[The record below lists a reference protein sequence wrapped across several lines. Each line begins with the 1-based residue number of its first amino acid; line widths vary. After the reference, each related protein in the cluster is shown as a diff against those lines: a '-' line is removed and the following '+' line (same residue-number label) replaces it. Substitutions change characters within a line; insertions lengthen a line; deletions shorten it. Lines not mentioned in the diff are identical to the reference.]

1 MNGRMGSLLYSG
13 CLLLADLTLSAF
25 GQATVSQ
32 GDFYNEAGMQA
43 VLDVKIPMRDGV
55 KLSANIFF
63 PPGTGPFPV
72 ILVRIPFDNGPW
84 AETGWP
90 GSRYRDFVKHGYV
103 YVIQDVRGRFDSE
116 GVFYTWHQNEAG
128 DGYDTRKWIA
138 QQRWCNGKIGPVGPS
153 YLGQVQWQGVVE
165 SSDYL
170 SAMMP
175 AIASVDS
182 WRMGNMYV
190 NGAYQLALMQT
201 WGFITSSRTLQP
213 TQHYNWEKL
222 LRFLPI
228 IEMDKAATGKEIPF
242 VRDWIKHSAYDDYW
256 REVSLED
263 KFDKVDVPVY
273 NLAGWF
279 DAYPASAFRA
289 FMGMREHAKSEE
301 IRKSQKI
308 LVGPWP
314 HGLSR
319 STRAGNVDFGP
330 DSLIDMEALTLRWN
344 DYWLKG
350 IDNGIMDEPP
360 VRIFVM
366 GANVW
371 RYENEWPLA
380 RTEYTNFYLHS
391 QGRANTLDGN
401 GTLSPKPP
409 VGGEPANKYTYDPED
424 RVPTRGGSLSYTI
437 PGVGGSSDLAGP
449 FDQRSNERR
458 DDVLVYTSQ
467 PLREDLEVTGPLSCK
482 LYISSSAPDTDF
494 VVKLIDVHPNGQAI
508 SFADGILRV
517 RYRDESWEA
526 PKLMEPGKIYPITV
540 EMFPASL
547 VFKKGHRIRVD
558 ITSSN
563 FPHFD
568 RNLNT
573 GHDPATDTEIRVA
586 QQTLYHSAQYPS
598 HIVLP
603 VIPAGG
609 GEVSLR

>member
-1 MNGRMGSLLYSG
+1 MKGRMVSLLYSG
-13 CLLLADLTLSAF
+13 CLLLAGLTLSAL
-25 GQATVSQ
+25 GQATASQ
-32 GDFYNEAGMQA
+32 GGYYNEAGMR
-43 VLDVKIPMRDGV
+43 VLLDVKVPMRDGV
-55 KLSANIFF
+55 KLSTNIFL

-72 ILVRIPFDNGPW
+72 ILVRTPYDNGPW

-103 YVIQDVRGRFDSE
+103 YAAQDVRGRFDSE
-116 GVFYTWHQNEAG
+116 GAFHPLLVGGDEVA

-138 QQRWCNGKIGPVGPS
+138 QQPWSNGKIGLVGPS
-153 YLGQVQWQGVVE
+153 YMGQVQWQGVQE

-170 SAMMP
+170 TAMMP
-175 AIASVDS
+175 AVASVDT
-182 WRMGNMYV
+182 WRMGNIYV
-190 NGAYQLALMQT
+190 NGAYQLALMQS
-201 WGFITSSRTLQP
+201 WGLSTSNRTRQP
-213 TQHYNWEKL
+213 TEQYNWEKL

-228 IEMDKAATGKEIPF
+228 IEMDMAGLGQEIPH
-242 VRDWIKHSAYDDYW
+242 VREWIKNSAHTHW
-256 REVSLED
+256 RELNV
-263 KFDKVDVPVY
+263 KFDKVEVPVY

-279 DAYPASAFRA
+279 DAYPASAFFA

-314 HGLSR
+314 HGLSK
-319 STRAGNVDFGP
+319 STRTGDVDFGP

-401 GTLSPKPP
+401 GSLSQKPP
-409 VGGEPANKYTYDPED
+409 VGGEPADKYTYDPED
-424 RVPTRGGSLSYTI
+424 PVPTRGGSLSYTI
-437 PGVGGSSDLAGP
+437 PGVGGSGDLAGP

-467 PLREDLEVTGPLSCK
+467 PLTEDLEVTGPLSCK

-540 EMFPASL
+540 EMFPTSL

-609 GEVSLR
+609 EDVSLR